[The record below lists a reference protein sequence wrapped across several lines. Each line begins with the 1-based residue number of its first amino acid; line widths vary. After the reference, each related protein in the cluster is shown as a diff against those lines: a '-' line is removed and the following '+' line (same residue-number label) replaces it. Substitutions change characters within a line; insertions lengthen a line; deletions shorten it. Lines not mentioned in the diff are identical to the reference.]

1 MPGMST
7 DDDDDLE
14 SALAMMAEPEAT
26 DPPPTQA
33 SQLSA
38 ETDDLVAVLDAAEPA
53 ADPPPAAP
61 VVDHGND
68 LDAFME
74 DAGVQQE
81 REVPDET
88 KPWMK
93 YHEFVLVRTVDE
105 IEAIVDKAIEH
116 GRVALDL
123 ETQGLDSRIYFDK
136 DGNPETVHQI
146 VGYCLSVDGHTG
158 YYVPVR
164 HDPKDGGSDLNVPLE
179 GVTAAIKRLCLAAQP
194 VGTPEAVEK
203 DPLSFKAPF
212 ERAPQ
217 VIIYFWNAQFD
228 QEFLFP
234 VTGIDWWHPDSF
246 EDGMLACYSIYA
258 ADKGIGLKPKS
269 KQLLRDPDGN
279 PYEMIELKELFPNGR
294 KIQYDRLAP
303 DEPGCIKYACSDG
316 ICTYLLCELPGVVA
330 LAREKHGFTYRLE
343 KQVSQAVRTMER
355 PRVKVKSDTIEKM
368 LKEHRAE
375 RKIIFDAI
383 QKFASTKGWHNLD
396 PGSPKQ
402 LSEFLF
408 GSGASELNITPK
420 PPQNEKSKQYKTDAS
435 TLEEMVVINPHAPPI
450 LKQIVEFR
458 AVEKVITTYLASM
471 AANQDQNHELRF
483 SFKQT
488 GTGTGRFSA
497 PAGKP
502 EHGFAGVP
510 VHGIPGES
518 ALRRVFIAREGYSM
532 AKCDYAA
539 QELRIAA
546 NVSGEKVWIKEF
558 MEGDGDL
565 HRITA
570 SAFFNKP
577 REKIT
582 KDERTKGKCVH
593 PDTLVITGEGPE
605 LCTIGSL
612 GFPVQE
618 DTFLDLDV
626 DTPISIFDGQRLKPL
641 KALYQGGVK
650 PLVHV
655 AISGGIV
662 TCTPEHRFKLRD
674 GELVRAG
681 DLQSGMLLEE
691 TPVRPLGERDYPE
704 LSVALWR
711 GVPAASYPLG
721 HDLAYF
727 SGVYAGD
734 GTGTDS
740 NIRLTHGDVDKI
752 DAYGD
757 PYEEWVQNLE
767 ASCLKCGLQP
777 TRKDPATLYLGSRV
791 LAKYMVALGIH
802 GKHKKSL
809 RVPSWVMGSRS
820 AFLHYLGGLFDADGT
835 TGTDHHMDMTTKNFV
850 FGGQLAT
857 LMKSVGL
864 SFNVELTYNK
874 TYERYYVRL
883 RLTVG
888 SSWDMRFYLRH
899 KGKLG
904 RLREPVRPGRTKDR
918 FIVSKVIDAGEGP
931 CVDVTVES
939 EAHVYMAN
947 GFVTHN
953 TANFALIYGGGPAA
967 IVRATGCDK
976 LEASRRKKAFDKSVP
991 QFAKWVKGQH
1001 KIVKDE
1007 LGVKTALGRWLGIPD
1022 AAVQAGDI
1030 LHGKELSSMDAN
1042 AIRASCERYSTNYP
1056 IQGTGADIMK
1066 ISMVLLCKDFYK
1078 RGWLRTGGDDSV
1090 RLLLTIHDEI
1100 VFEIRDDRVTEVIPI
1115 IVSIMESPDKM
1126 ARPVWKVPLI
1136 VEPLISDSWGGGYD
1150 AIRMVQGMVA
1160 KEGEVIVNGFLYK
1173 STRKAER
1180 DVAGD
1185 GEEGF
1190 SIGSGDDEVQMIRML
1205 DPAWLRD
1212 VTPDEPGALPPEP
1225 TKPVVESVAV
1235 PASAY
1240 QKPEVSEDKPSLKAK
1255 GKVKIVVMRVNRL
1268 NKQTI
1273 KQVTMACIEAA
1284 DYENGSVLHLMDTQG
1299 ATLIHPEDG
1308 RMINPEELGNRLFN
1322 LNLGEGTYF
1331 EQ

>member
-26 DPPPTQA
+26 APPLIQT

-38 ETDDLVAVLDAAEPA
+38 ETDDLVAVLDAAEPS
-53 ADPPPAAP
+53 ADPPPMSQAP
-61 VVDHGND
+61 VDDGGDD
-68 LDAFME
+68 LDAFL
-74 DAGVQQE
+74 DTAGVEQE
-81 REVPDET
+81 REVPDIT

-93 YHEFVLVRTVDE
+93 YHEFVLVRTVEELD
-105 IEAIVDKAIEH
+105 AIVDNAIEH

-123 ETQGLDSRIYFDK
+123 ETQGLDNRIYWDK

-164 HDPKDGGSDLNVPLE
+164 HDPQDGGPDLNVPLE
-179 GVTAAIKRLCLAAQP
+179 GATAAIKRLCLAAQP
-194 VGTPEAVEK
+194 VGTPEAVAK

-234 VTGIDWWHPDSF
+234 VCGIDWWHPDSF
-246 EDGMLACYSIYA
+246 EDGMLACYAIYA

-330 LAREKHGFTYRLE
+330 LAREKHAFTYRLE

-355 PRVKVKSDTIEKM
+355 PRVKVKSDVIETM
-368 LKEHRAE
+368 LKEHQAE
-375 RKIIFDAI
+375 RKVILDAI
-383 QKFASTKGWHNLD
+383 QKFASSKGWHNLD

-402 LSEFLF
+402 LSNFLF

-420 PPQNEKSKQYKTDAS
+420 PPQNEASGQYKTDAA
-435 TLEEMVVINPHAPPI
+435 TLEEMVATNPHAPPI

-471 AANQDQNHELRF
+471 AANQDENNELRF

-497 PAGKP
+497 PAGKAD
-502 EHGFAGVP
+502 HGFAGVP

-518 ALRRVFIAREGYSM
+518 ALRRVFIAREGYTMS
-532 AKCDYAA
+532 KCDYAA

-546 NVSGEKVWIKEF
+546 NVSGERVWIKEF
-558 MEGDGDL
+558 LEGDGDL

-570 SAFFNKP
+570 AAFFNKP
-577 REKIT
+577 RPKIT
-582 KDERTKGKCVH
+582 KDERSMGKCVH
-593 PDTLVITGEGPE
+593 PDTLVWSCPDQSDASRLGP
-605 LCTIGSL
+605 IGLL
-612 GFPVQE
+612 GDFPSVE
-618 DTFLDLDV
+618 ATFADTSGWIGV
-626 DTPISIFDGQRLKPL
+626 GDTWKSL
-641 KALYQGGVK
+641 KALYQGGIK

-655 AISGGIV
+655 VVSGGIV
-662 TCTPEHRFKLRD
+662 TCTQEHRFKLRS
-674 GELVRAG
+674 GEFVRAG
-681 DLQSGMLLEE
+681 ELQPGMLLEE
-691 TPVRPLGERDYPE
+691 TPTEQLEEQDYPE
-704 LSVALWR
+704 LFVALWK
-711 GVPAASYPLG
+711 GVPAASYPLS
-721 HDLAYF
+721 HALAYF

-734 GTGTDS
+734 GTGTAS
-740 NIRLTHGDVDKI
+740 NIRLTHGDV
-752 DAYGD
+752 
-757 PYEEWVQNLE
+757 
-767 ASCLKCGLQP
+767 
-777 TRKDPATLYLGSRV
+777 
-791 LAKYMVALGIH
+791 

-820 AFLHYLGGLFDADGT
+820 AFLNYLGGLFDADGT
-835 TGTDHHMDMTTKNFV
+835 VGTDHHMGMTTKNFV

-857 LMKSVGL
+857 LMKAVGL
-864 SFNVELTYNK
+864 SFNTELTYNK
-874 TYERYYVRL
+874 TYERHYVRL

-899 KGKLG
+899 KGKLS
-904 RLREPVRPGRTKDR
+904 RLREPIRPGQTKDR

-931 CVDVTVES
+931 CVDVTVDSDE
-939 EAHVYMAN
+939 HIYVAN
-947 GFVTHN
+947 GFITHN

-991 QFAKWVKGQH
+991 QFAKWVKGQQ
-1001 KIVKDE
+1001 KSVKDN
-1007 LGVKTALGRWLGIPD
+1007 LGVRTALGRWLSIPD

-1030 LHGKELSSMDAN
+1030 LHGRELSSKDAN

-1056 IQGTGADIMK
+1056 IQGCGADIMK
-1066 ISMVLLCKDFYK
+1066 ISMVLLCKEFYK
-1078 RGWLRTGGDDSV
+1078 RGWLRSGGDDSV
-1090 RLLLTIHDEI
+1090 RLLLTVHDEI

-1115 IVSIMESPDKM
+1115 IVNIMESPDKM
-1126 ARPVWKVPLI
+1126 ARPAWKVPLI

-1150 AIRMVQGMVA
+1150 AIRMVQGMAA

-1180 DVAGD
+1180 DIAGD
-1185 GEEGF
+1185 GEEAF
-1190 SIGSGDDEVQMIRML
+1190 VIPVEGDDDIQMIRML
-1205 DPAWLRD
+1205 DPAWLRG
-1212 VTPDEPGALPPEP
+1212 VTPDEPGVLPPQQP
-1225 TKPVVESVAV
+1225 TTSVVESVAT

-1240 QKPEVSEDKPSLKAK
+1240 QKPEVSADKPSLKVN
-1255 GKVKIVVMRVNRL
+1255 GKVKIVVMRISRL

-1273 KQVTMACIEAA
+1273 KQVTMACVEAA
-1284 DYENGSVLHLMDTQG
+1284 DNENGSVLHLMDTQG

-1322 LNLGEGTYF
+1322 LNLGEGTYL